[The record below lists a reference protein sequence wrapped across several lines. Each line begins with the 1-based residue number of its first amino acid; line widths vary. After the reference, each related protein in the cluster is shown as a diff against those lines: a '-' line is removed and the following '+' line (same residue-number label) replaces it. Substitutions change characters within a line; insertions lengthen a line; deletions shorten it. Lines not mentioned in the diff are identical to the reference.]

1 MGVVA
6 RKGELGAVLPTALIL
21 MIVIVLLALSVI
33 RSSKFDFM
41 MVGNAQVQEH
51 AFTAAEAG
59 IAQAVATANFD
70 PNVLAPVALPAGTLG
85 TDTYAAVVTTQAQGL
100 PQPAPGN
107 SWSTFVGYPFQIV
120 STGASTRGASS
131 VHTQGVMVLSPNSS
145 NVQGAGGM

>member
-6 RKGELGAVLPTALIL
+6 HKGELGAALPTALIL

-33 RSSKFDFM
+33 RSSKFDFI
-41 MVGNAQVQEH
+41 MVGNAQVQER

-85 TDTYAAVVTTQAQGL
+85 TDTYSAVVTTQAQGL

-107 SWSTFVGYPFQIV
+107 SWTTFVGYPFQIV
-120 STGASTRGASS
+120 STGASARGASS
-131 VHTQGVMVLSPNSS
+131 LHTQGVTVLSPNSS
-145 NVQGAGGM
+145 NVQGVGGM

>member
-1 MGVVA
+1 MGA
-6 RKGELGAVLPTALIL
+6 LAHKGELGAALPTALIL

-33 RSSKFDFM
+33 RSSKFDFI
-41 MVGNAQVQEH
+41 MVGNAQVQER

-85 TDTYAAVVTTQAQGL
+85 TDTYSAVVTTQAQGL

-107 SWSTFVGYPFQIV
+107 SWTTFVGYPFQIV
-120 STGASTRGASS
+120 STGASARGASS
-131 VHTQGVMVLSPNSS
+131 LHTQGVTVLSPNSS
-145 NVQGAGGM
+145 NVQGVGGM